1 MSKRLNWGIL
11 STAKINQA
19 LNKPLRAS
27 KRTRLLAVA
36 SRSLSTAEAYARE
49 WEIPRAHESYEA
61 LLADLKNEA
70 KQTKTI
76 LRALSNLPVASRE
89 RVMSYVEGK
98 LPEIPAPAAK

>member
-1 MSKRLNWGIL
+1 MTETTN
-11 STAKINQA
+11 TNT
-19 LNKPLRAS
+19 NTP
-27 KRTRLLAVA
+27 T
-36 SRSLSTAEAYARE
+36 TTD
-49 WEIPRAHESYEA
+49 

-89 RVMSYVEGK
+89 RVMNYVEGK